1 VPFGSDFQYTN
12 AAINYENMDKVR
24 ETPCR
29 PSSWANLRLAANR
42 RNAWANLHLLGQSNT
57 FLSLQLMAYMNANA
71 AKYGMRLHYST
82 PTFYM
87 KTLHAKD
94 HEWPLKVDDFET
106 YAIGPDQFLVGCDPS
121 PGVTLSFYTVTDCH
135 WLPSTQ

>member
-1 VPFGSDFQYTN
+1 
-12 AAINYENMDKVR
+12 
-24 ETPCR
+24 
-29 PSSWANLRLAANR
+29 
-42 RNAWANLHLLGQSNT
+42 
-57 FLSLQLMAYMNANA
+57 MAYMNANA

-121 PGVTLSFYTVTDCH
+121 PGVTLSFYTVADCH
-135 WLPSTQ
+135 WLPLLRDLHSNRAVIAAIFSQNDGVAPG